1 MRAVLSGDSL
11 QEKILESVH
20 LLCGTVKDSLGPMG
34 RNVLINVSD
43 REPFI
48 TNDGVTIAENITSDD
63 IVVQTILEILKEA
76 SLKTNE
82 VVGDGTTTTL
92 VLLEAILKESY
103 EQNVDSLFVKEEWQ
117 SHGIG
122 KMVIDRIKE
131 EKDVTAGQ

>member
-1 MRAVLSGDSL
+1 M
-11 QEKILESVH
+11 
-20 LLCGTVKDSLGPMG
+20 KDSLGPMG

-103 EQNVDSLFVKEEWQ
+103 EHNVDSLFVKEELEKSLPFVLERMAKLQ
-117 SHGIG
+117 RKPRKGIIVSLQPLRLII
-122 KMVIDRIKE
+122 VILVILLVKYF
-131 EKDVTAGQ
+131 

>member
-1 MRAVLSGDSL
+1 MRTVLSGDSL
-11 QEKILESVH
+11 QKKILESIH

-92 VLLEAILKESY
+92 VLLEAILKES
-103 EQNVDSLFVKEEWQ
+103 
-117 SHGIG
+117 
-122 KMVIDRIKE
+122 R
-131 EKDVTAGQ
+131 

>member
-1 MRAVLSGDSL
+1 
-11 QEKILESVH
+11 
-20 LLCGTVKDSLGPMG
+20 MG

-92 VLLEAILKESY
+92 VLLEAILKEILQAILQY
-103 EQNVDSLFVKEEWQ
+103 HVFFITFCNIYIFFEYYII
-117 SHGIG
+117 SH
-122 KMVIDRIKE
+122 
-131 EKDVTAGQ
+131 